1 MSILG
6 LSLIVLLFSKDTK
19 KELLKYFILK
29 VYLGLLFLFFTKKVI
44 LINERLLIVRGI
56 SQFSE
61 YVSFVIIE
69 LKYSLKG

>member
-1 MSILG
+1 LSILG